1 MLKYAV
7 LIDAGFVKR
16 KIGTAK
22 VPASS
27 ASYENFLD
35 DLKKSTCLQGML
47 LHRIYIYDAN
57 PLDQKVS
64 NPLSGASVDF
74 ASTPQFSHFKT
85 VLADL
90 KKIPFVSLRLG
101 DLVQRGW
108 KISKSKFKTKS
119 TTITVADTDL
129 IPEIQQKGVD
139 MRIGLDIAALTLKK
153 HVDVIVLV
161 TADSDFVPAMKFAR
175 REGAQLYL
183 VPLGNGLRDGML
195 EHADLVIDMPSYY
208 QSNGKAASPAIASP
222 AATKP

>member
-16 KIGTAK
+16 KIGTAAA
-22 VPASS
+22 PASS
-27 ASYENFLD
+27 TNYESFLE
-35 DLKKSTCLQGML
+35 DLKQDQCLKGML

-57 PLDQKVS
+57 PLEQKVS
-64 NPLSGASVDF
+64 NPLSGASQDYG
-74 ASTPQFSHFKT
+74 STPQFAHFKA

-108 KISKSKFKTKS
+108 KIKKSKFKSKS
-119 TTITVADTDL
+119 TSITVTDTDL
-129 IPEIQQKGVD
+129 VPEIQQKGVD

-208 QSNGKAASPAIASP
+208 QSNGKTTSLVLAAPAP
-222 AATKP
+222 TKP